1 MADDL
6 KNGQVV
12 IFETVVE
19 MRFGQDGKNPD
30 QGNAAQ
36 EERRWDGHRNRA
48 GMGVDQKNSRAERI
62 TSDLGRQ

>member
-6 KNGQVV
+6 KYGQVV

-19 MRFGQDGKNPD
+19 MRFGQHGKNPD

-36 EERRWDGHRNRA
+36 EEHRWNGHRNRA
-48 GMGVDQKNSRAERI
+48 GMRVDHKNSRAERI